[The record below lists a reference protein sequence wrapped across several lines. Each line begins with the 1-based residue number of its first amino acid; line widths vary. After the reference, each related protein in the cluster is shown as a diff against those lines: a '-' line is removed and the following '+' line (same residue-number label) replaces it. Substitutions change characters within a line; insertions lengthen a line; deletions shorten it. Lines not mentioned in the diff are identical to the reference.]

1 MRASR
6 SAWVATVLAAMAV
19 CTLTGK
25 SAHAVATTTR
35 PGSILIFPKVVCQDG
50 RETVIQV
57 TNTGNMPN
65 DLRCFYLNGET
76 CAETNFEL
84 SLTRQQPTAWQV
96 CAGRPVSPTDTQPGL
111 DPGLIPPLPA
121 DYAGALVCAEVDP
134 SSGDR
139 PVIRNQ
145 LKGEATIVD
154 GTGGR
159 TSGAVGK
166 YNAIAVPGASGNG
179 DETLKLDETEYAACP
194 AALQVNFRRDGTDGT
209 IEEFG
214 NGGLC
219 TDGAPCNSDVDC
231 GNFTPCTT
239 GLSRI
244 ATRVT
249 VVPCNLDFDSLT
261 RPQVALNFDG
271 ADENES
277 VISGGRRFSCWDS
290 FSINGVLESPLQTPF
305 ATATMFG
312 VDPNSKTT
320 PPAAM
325 PVVGVSE
332 TFLADS
338 LGNVTSAL
346 TNLHMVGRCDAA
358 KSNEGRAGNT
368 CTRDADCATP
378 AAAGACVFKADASII
393 LAAP

>member
-1 MRASR
+1 
-6 SAWVATVLAAMAV
+6 
-19 CTLTGK
+19 
-25 SAHAVATTTR
+25 
-35 PGSILIFPKVVCQDG
+35 
-50 RETVIQV
+50 
-57 TNTGNMPN
+57 
-65 DLRCFYLNGET
+65 
-76 CAETNFEL
+76 
-84 SLTRQQPTAWQV
+84 
-96 CAGRPVSPTDTQPGL
+96 
-111 DPGLIPPLPA
+111 
-121 DYAGALVCAEVDP
+121 
-134 SSGDR
+134 
-139 PVIRNQ
+139 
-145 LKGEATIVD
+145 
-154 GTGGR
+154 
-159 TSGAVGK
+159 
-166 YNAIAVPGASGNG
+166 
-179 DETLKLDETEYAACP
+179 
-194 AALQVNFRRDGTDGT
+194 
-209 IEEFG
+209 
-214 NGGLC
+214 
-219 TDGAPCNSDVDC
+219 
-231 GNFTPCTT
+231 
-239 GLSRI
+239 
-244 ATRVT
+244 

-261 RPQVALNFDG
+261 RPQVSLNFDG

-378 AAAGACVFKADASII
+378 AAVGACVFKADASII